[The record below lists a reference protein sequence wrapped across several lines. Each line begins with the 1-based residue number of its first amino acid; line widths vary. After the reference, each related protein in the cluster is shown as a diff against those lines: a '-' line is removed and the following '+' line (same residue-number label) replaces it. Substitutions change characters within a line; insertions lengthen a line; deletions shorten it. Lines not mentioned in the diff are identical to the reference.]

1 MTRPKIHKSA
11 DVAGASK
18 AGIKTIENR
27 SPSKV
32 IHRRLIVGALTGV
45 VHSLER
51 VADLKYSVWVTG
63 AHTKPQSSRD
73 RDE

>member
-1 MTRPKIHKSA
+1 MTQPKIHKSA
-11 DVAGASK
+11 DATGTTK
-18 AGIKTIENR
+18 AGMKTIENR

-51 VADLKYSVWVTG
+51 VADLKYSVQVTD
-63 AHTKPQSSRD
+63 AHTKHQGSRD
-73 RDE
+73 RGK

>member
-11 DVAGASK
+11 DVAGTSK
-18 AGIKTIENR
+18 VGMKTIENR

-32 IHRRLIVGALTGV
+32 MHRRLIVGALTGV
-45 VHSLER
+45 VHSLGR
-51 VADLKYSVWVTG
+51 VADLGDSVWVTG
-63 AHTKPQSSRD
+63 AHTKPRSSRD